1 MQQYTVRMEF
11 LPIFLI
17 LVASLAFGSAFHRF
31 HLPWVFGLIVTGM
44 LLGPSGFGFVEPDGT
59 LRFLGELGLIFLM
72 FMAGLETKLSSF
84 RTYGIAI
91 LTTALVHGLLPF
103 AAGCLL
109 GAFMGLSPLSALMV
123 GVLFMS
129 SSVAVVIPALEET
142 GLIGR
147 RAGKVAV
154 ASIMLV
160 DLACL
165 VTLSVL
171 LQTVRPETT
180 LPLPLFYILVAV
192 VTAALWFL
200 VPKVR
205 GFFPHHKDERDLFES
220 EVRIVF
226 LILLGT
232 VVIFEILGLHH
243 IIAGFLSGLL
253 LSESLKSEVLI
264 EKLRT
269 MSYGFFIP
277 IFFVLV
283 GLDTNLIA
291 IWSTEALGFITL
303 FVSIAIGV
311 KYASGWLGA
320 RVSGFV
326 PKEAHV
332 LGVAVTPRLATSLVI
347 VLIAAE
353 YALLP
358 TIYTSAVLVL
368 AMVTTICAPLALRRL
383 RL

>member
-1 MQQYTVRMEF
+1 MEF

-17 LVASLAFGSAFHRF
+17 LVASLAFGGAFHRF
-31 HLPWVFGLIVTGM
+31 HLPWVSGLIVTGM
-44 LLGPSGFGFVEPDGT
+44 LLGPFGLGLVEPDGT
-59 LRFLGELGLIFLM
+59 LRFLGELGLVFLM

-84 RTYGIAI
+84 RVFGSQI
-91 LTTALVHGLLPF
+91 LTAAVAHGLLPF

-109 GAFMGLSPLSALMV
+109 GAVAGLDPLASLMV
-123 GVLFMS
+123 GVLLMS
-129 SSVAVVIPALEET
+129 SSVAVIIPALEET
-142 GLIGR
+142 GLIAR

-160 DLACL
+160 DMACL

-180 LPLPLFYILVAV
+180 LPLPLFYALVAV

-200 VPKVR
+200 VPRIR
-205 GFFPHHKDERDLFES
+205 GFFPHHKNERDLFES
-220 EVRIVF
+220 EVRIIF

-269 MSYGFFIP
+269 MSYGLFIP

-283 GLDTNLIA
+283 GMDTDLVA
-291 IWSTEALGFITL
+291 LWSNETLGFIGL
-303 FVSIAIGV
+303 FVLVAIVV

-320 RVSGFV
+320 RVAGLTWR
-326 PKEAHV
+326 EAHTV
-332 LGVAVTPRLATSLVI
+332 GVSVTPRLATSLVI
-347 VLIAAE
+347 VLIAVE
-353 YALLP
+353 YAVLP
-358 TIYTSAVLVL
+358 PMYAAAVLVL
-368 AMVTTICAPLALRRL
+368 AMVTTICAPLALRRMPE
-383 RL
+383 R